1 MPRVGLDR
9 EAVLEAAARIA
20 DRHGLAGLTM
30 AALAAELK
38 IKPPSLYSH
47 FDGLP
52 AVEDGL
58 TLRGLD
64 GLLATSREVAM
75 GLSGWAAI
83 EALAK
88 AHRRFA
94 LAHPGLYAALL
105 RHAEDRSPAIRT
117 AATAYLQVV
126 LSALREYNLDR
137 ETCLHVARVL
147 HAALR
152 GFVTLELNNG
162 FGLPIEVEKS
172 FEVLLGI
179 LKTGMPTRKDAD
191 LTG

>member
-1 MPRVGLDR
+1 M
-9 EAVLEAAARIA
+9 
-20 DRHGLAGLTM
+20 AG
-30 AALAAELK
+30 LAAELK

-47 FDGLP
+47 FDGLT

-64 GLLATSREVAM
+64 GLLTTSREAAM

-88 AHRRFA
+88 AHRGFA
-94 LAHPGLYAALL
+94 VADPGLYAALL
-105 RHAEDRSPAIRT
+105 RHAEDRSPAIR
-117 AATAYLQVV
+117 APATTYLQLVT
-126 LSALREYNLDR
+126 SALREFNLDG
-137 ETCLHVARVL
+137 ETCLQVARMF

-162 FGLPIEVEKS
+162 FGLKIEVEKS
-172 FEVLLGI
+172 FEMLLGI
-179 LKTGMPTRKDAD
+179 L
-191 LTG
+191 